1 MPLARR
7 TLLALL
13 ALLVCLAVGA
23 RGALLR
29 SSRSRSCVA
38 LDLRGGKRQRTS
50 AKPGKRSM
58 TFTDIKRN
66 DSANEYYAGGL
77 SEEGG
82 GSATVLLYP
91 GEEEGANSTANASC
105 EEAPA
110 EPAKRAFQ
118 GTARSLKD

>member
-1 MPLARR
+1 MTMVDLKNQ
-7 TLLALL
+7 
-13 ALLVCLAVGA
+13 
-23 RGALLR
+23 
-29 SSRSRSCVA
+29 SS
-38 LDLRGGKRQRTS
+38 T
-50 AKPGKRSM
+50 
-58 TFTDIKRN
+58 
-66 DSANEYYAGGL
+66 NEYYAGGL